1 MRIEIGEKYYLNC
14 DQFCYWISLRYE
26 IKSGKGAGETIER
39 RVSGYTATF
48 EQAVDS
54 FIERHIKTAKIGDFS
69 ELVRE
74 VNDLK
79 EEVRSW
85 KVDLERTKL

>member
-1 MRIEIGEKYYLNC
+1 MQVKIGEKYYLNC
-14 DQFCYWISLRYE
+14 DQFCYWISREYE
-26 IKSGKGAGETIER
+26 IQDGKNAGTIVER

-54 FIERHIKTAKIGDFS
+54 FIERHIKIAEISDFS
-69 ELVRE
+69 ELVK
-74 VNDLK
+74 VINDLK

-85 KVDLERTKL
+85 KVDLTRGER